1 MIRMMVTGCNGQLGR
16 ALLALTENNSEYE
29 YLGTDVQDLDI
40 TKLDAVQAYVAEQK
54 PDVIVNC
61 AAATNVD
68 GCEADEDGAFRINAI
83 GPRNL
88 AIASRKYGAKL
99 VHIST
104 DYVFPGNGT
113 VPYTEYDPPAPRSAY
128 GRSKLAGEQ
137 FVQQFADRWFIV
149 RTAWL
154 YGEGKNFVRTML
166 ALAEKNDTIG
176 IVDDQLGN
184 PTSAM
189 ELARAILTLL
199 PTEEYGIYHGTCEGI
214 CSWADFAEEIF
225 RLKGLKTKVERIS
238 SQEYKKRFPA
248 SADRPSYSA
257 LEKRMF
263 RLTTGFRF
271 KDWKEAIAEYLT
283 GTPSHT

>member
-1 MIRMMVTGCNGQLGR
+1 MRMMVTGCNGQLGR
-16 ALLALTENNSEYE
+16 ALLALTENNDEYE

-40 TKLDAVQAYVAEQK
+40 TKLDAVQAYVAQQK

-113 VPYTEYDPPAPRSAY
+113 VPCTEYDTPAPRSAY
-128 GRSKLAGEQ
+128 GRSKLAGEI
-137 FVQQFADRWFIV
+137 FVQQFAERWFIV

-166 ALAEKNDTIG
+166 ALAEKHDSIG

-225 RLKGLKTKVERIS
+225 RLKGLDTKVERIS

-263 RLTTGFRF
+263 RLNTGFRF
-271 KDWKEAIAEYLT
+271 KDWKDAIAEYLN
-283 GTPSHT
+283 GTPSHI